1 MQANRTYKYTV
12 SSGGKVVQGMWN
24 VQIVCMWT
32 SYDSKESWFCY
43 SEDTVPGS
51 GSASFPVS
59 NGRGQ
64 VNLKLEPGDYTV
76 TVQDLDAGV
85 NAFYSESKDFS
96 VAACELE
103 ISTFAGITIIMP
115 FK

>member
-1 MQANRTYKYTV
+1 MASMSGPISPHASKTV
-12 SSGGKVVQGMWN
+12 SP
-24 VQIVCMWT
+24 T
-32 SYDSKESWFCY
+32 SMLSAEA
-43 SEDTVPGS
+43 TVPGS

-85 NAFYSESKDFS
+85 NDYYTESEDFK
-96 VAACELE
+96 VTGED
-103 ISTFAGITIIMP
+103 
-115 FK
+115 

>member
-1 MQANRTYKYTV
+1 MIQRIIIKNFY
-12 SSGGKVVQGMWN
+12 
-24 VQIVCMWT
+24 
-32 SYDSKESWFCY
+32 Y
-43 SEDTVPGS
+43 SVATVPGS

-64 VNLKLEPGDYTV
+64 VSLKLEPGDYTV

-85 NAFYSESKDFS
+85 REFYSESKDFS

-103 ISTFAGITIIMP
+103 ISAFAGITIIMP

>member
-1 MQANRTYKYTV
+1 
-12 SSGGKVVQGMWN
+12 
-24 VQIVCMWT
+24 MWT
-32 SYDSKESWFCY
+32 SYDWKKSWFCY
-43 SEDTVPGS
+43 TAATVPGS

-64 VNLKLEPGDYTV
+64 VSLKLEPGDYTV

-85 NAFYSESKDFS
+85 NTFYSESKDFS

-103 ISTFAGITIIMP
+103 ISTFAGIMII
-115 FK
+115 KTLN